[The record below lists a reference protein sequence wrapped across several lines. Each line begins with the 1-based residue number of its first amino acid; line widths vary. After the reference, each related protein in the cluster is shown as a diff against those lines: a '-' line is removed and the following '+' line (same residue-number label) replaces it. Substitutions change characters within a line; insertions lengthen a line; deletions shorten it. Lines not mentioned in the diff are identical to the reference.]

1 MGRAQRNPV
10 GPPGERPDGGVR
22 TATAVWNPNARR
34 LRTSD
39 RHHFAFLYR
48 FYYTAGMTVVTTSE
62 ARAALSQIAA
72 RFDAGE
78 VEPVVFGSHRRAQAV
93 IVPFEVW
100 EKLLEQAEDER
111 DLQLARERFDS
122 DTGTR
127 FSSADVAAAAG
138 LDRTHYP
145 NAG

>member
-1 MGRAQRNPV
+1 MLTGARSQRSPPYRIPV
-10 GPPGERPDGGVR
+10 QI
-22 TATAVWNPNARR
+22 
-34 LRTSD
+34 L
-39 RHHFAFLYR
+39 
-48 FYYTAGMTVVTTSE
+48 YTAGMTVVTTSE

-100 EKLLEQAEDER
+100 EKLLAQAEDER
-111 DLQLARERFDS
+111 DLQLAHERLDS

-138 LDRTHYP
+138 LEQNHYP
-145 NAG
+145 TVG

>member
-1 MGRAQRNPV
+1 MHA
-10 GPPGERPDGGVR
+10 
-22 TATAVWNPNARR
+22 
-34 LRTSD
+34 SD
-39 RHHFAFLYR
+39 RHRIAFLYR

-62 ARAALSQIAA
+62 ARTALSQIAA

-100 EKLLEQAEDER
+100 EKLLAQAEDER
-111 DLQLARERFDS
+111 DLQLAHERLDS

-145 NAG
+145 TAG

>member
-1 MGRAQRNPV
+1 M
-10 GPPGERPDGGVR
+10 R
-22 TATAVWNPNARR
+22 TATSVWNPNAHR
-34 LRTSD
+34 LHASD
-39 RHHFAFLYR
+39 QHRIAFLYR
-48 FYYTAGMTVVTTSE
+48 FYYTTGMTVVTTSE

-78 VEPVVFGSHRRAQAV
+78 IEPVVFGSHRRAQAV

-111 DLQLARERFDS
+111 DLQLAQKRLDS
-122 DTGTR
+122 DTGAR

-138 LDRTHYP
+138 LDHTHYP
-145 NAG
+145 TAG

>member
-1 MGRAQRNPV
+1 
-10 GPPGERPDGGVR
+10 
-22 TATAVWNPNARR
+22 
-34 LRTSD
+34 
-39 RHHFAFLYR
+39 
-48 FYYTAGMTVVTTSE
+48 MTVVTTSE

-93 IVPFEVW
+93 IVPFAVW
-100 EKLLEQAEDER
+100 EKLLEHAEDEH
-111 DLQLARERFDS
+111 DLQLAQKRLGSDS
-122 DTGTR
+122 GAR

-145 NAG
+145 TDG